1 MRGRQIVGIELFA
14 ARGLRSRGVEAGDT
28 PAGFFWAANEVCFFA
43 DATRLLVTNDAVRW
57 CCSDACRLSA
67 DRSSETVT
75 MGIVSVARCSTLV
88 NDPAVMM
95 ASGRAST
102 IIVAPESAR
111 SNALLNASTTVIDA
125 LDEAVLAKLIEEGNP
140 MRRGSWGLD
149 QHT

>member
-1 MRGRQIVGIELFA
+1 MRGGQIVGIELFA

-28 PAGFFWAANEVCFFA
+28 PAGFFWAADEVCFFA
-43 DATRLLVTNDAVRW
+43 DA
-57 CCSDACRLSA
+57 
-67 DRSSETVT
+67 T

-111 SNALLNASTTVIDA
+111 SNGVLNASKTVIDA
-125 LDEAVLAKLIEEGNP
+125 LDEAVLAKLIEDGNP